1 MESNLDFIEL
11 LAPQYINSEWIQH
24 LDDEIKDCCR
34 GAAKRPIYDMSRVD
48 LWDVGADK
56 EDQKCAI
63 CLEPFETTEQ
73 VKSRETTHIPV
84 RTKCEHTFGA
94 LCLSR
99 WLNEHMAS
107 ENQPIPNCPFCRT
120 AIELISPNENDILIR
135 LQEECEDVDRIG
147 HGSFGVEKL
156 QARIDLQDH
165 YPIPMELWFCE
176 ALVANMQ
183 LRICL
188 PVESPEALA
197 EYMERAKVAIR
208 GISAATGIPID
219 PSPFGEAGYVTAATI
234 SRWPTPHKVSMCRR
248 LLDILHGLICY
259 LERRPGNILEEFGDL
274 ADFESDIFGVV
285 ENPWLQELISKILQG
300 LHPDIPDWD
309 GRVKI
314 FKSVGEAHLTAD
326 KLWRKR
332 YSNGLDDLYST
343 RPWLKE
349 RLEILVKSFEDFQ
362 NGIFAEPKC
371 CRSCLGA
378 KKEADMESIGLI
390 LKNLR
395 NSLKTAEGN
404 ESEQQP

>member
-1 MESNLDFIEL
+1 
-11 LAPQYINSEWIQH
+11 
-24 LDDEIKDCCR
+24 
-34 GAAKRPIYDMSRVD
+34 
-48 LWDVGADK
+48 
-56 EDQKCAI
+56 
-63 CLEPFETTEQ
+63 
-73 VKSRETTHIPV
+73 
-84 RTKCEHTFGA
+84 
-94 LCLSR
+94 
-99 WLNEHMAS
+99 
-107 ENQPIPNCPFCRT
+107 
-120 AIELISPNENDILIR
+120 
-135 LQEECEDVDRIG
+135 
-147 HGSFGVEKL
+147 
-156 QARIDLQDH
+156 
-165 YPIPMELWFCE
+165 
-176 ALVANMQ
+176 
-183 LRICL
+183 
-188 PVESPEALA
+188 
-197 EYMERAKVAIR
+197 MERAKVAIR